1 MVYRSLLQ
9 KAVRR
14 GKSNLVLKVIR
25 HLVNSGDAGWLKK
38 RTAVIVFEECWSLAG
53 GMERSGT
60 LTGPLT
66 ALLETARRVKLK
78 DATGLGTLALALSQ
92 GDRSVLFD
100 EASADFSIRVV
111 SEAIRRPRD
120 FWPWA
125 LSKCKG
131 DSQRALVR
139 VACQAHAR
147 GGWPWDMAFIQA
159 AAFLAVQSE
168 QLDPPELTFHSE
180 EEEDFPLW
188 IAIDKHTPEG
198 KEALRRLALHCRM
211 SYTAL
216 SILSFY
222 MEGAVCDLAAP
233 SIWWDRE
240 VAWRLDQIGLDL
252 PKATRLWQS
261 LRPQLVEMLDEQA
274 TSLKACLIRHS
285 EEEMGLFDDSFYE

>member
-1 MVYRSLLQ
+1 MKHNPLKSQEMDNYPIKAHKSEPSLMVYRSLLQ

-14 GKSNLVLKVIR
+14 GKSSLVLKVIR
-25 HLVNSGDAGWLKK
+25 HLVNRGDAGWLKK

-53 GMERSGT
+53 GMERSGA
-60 LTGPLT
+60 LTGPLA

-131 DSQRALVR
+131 NSQRALVR

-168 QLDPPELTFHSE
+168 QLDPPEFS
-180 EEEDFPLW
+180 
-188 IAIDKHTPEG
+188 
-198 KEALRRLALHCRM
+198 
-211 SYTAL
+211 
-216 SILSFY
+216 
-222 MEGAVCDLAAP
+222 
-233 SIWWDRE
+233 
-240 VAWRLDQIGLDL
+240 
-252 PKATRLWQS
+252 
-261 LRPQLVEMLDEQA
+261 
-274 TSLKACLIRHS
+274 
-285 EEEMGLFDDSFYE
+285 